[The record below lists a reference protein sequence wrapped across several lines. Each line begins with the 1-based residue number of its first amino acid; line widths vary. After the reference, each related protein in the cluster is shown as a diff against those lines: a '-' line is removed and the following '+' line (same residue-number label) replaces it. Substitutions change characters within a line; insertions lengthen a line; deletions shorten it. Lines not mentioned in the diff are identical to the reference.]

1 MVIKKLHVPRCCVP
15 IKCPIVGCKYKT
27 YMQKKLFDVL
37 PKRKGFQNHLD
48 FGQDYMVWYQNEVN
62 SETLLSNE
70 TWKVTKFLNE
80 FKKHFRPVHNEFLIA
95 NTAPIV
101 IRSSIFI
108 GRPWRRRV
116 SHNTAWWR
124 TRSCSKNRKI
134 RNLLMLQKGEREGLP
149 PKRVST
155 LGCLY
160 VGWDIWDLYDL
171 IYFKISFIHKLI
183 ILSFY
188 IFGCDYFELSLLSTI
203 LYIFIFSI
211 QV

>member
-1 MVIKKLHVPRCCVP
+1 MSLRNTSVQYIMSFSLP
-15 IKCPIVGCKYKT
+15 I
-27 YMQKKLFDVL
+27 LL
-37 PKRKGFQNHLD
+37 P
-48 FGQDYMVWYQNEVN
+48 
-62 SETLLSNE
+62 LS
-70 TWKVTKFLNE
+70 WGLVF
-80 FKKHFRPVHNEFLIA
+80 
-95 NTAPIV
+95 
-101 IRSSIFI
+101 FI

-134 RNLLMLQKGEREGLP
+134 RNLLMLQKGGREGTP
-149 PKRVST
+149 QKRVST

-188 IFGCDYFELSLLSTI
+188 IFVCDYFELSLLSTI

-211 QV
+211 QVESIFLAFV